1 MVDTDTFL
9 TALYVM
15 VDDFLKAHGTR
26 LTRPGPKPSLS
37 PSEVVTLAAFAQWR
51 RFASERDFYRWADRH
66 ARQAFPALPDR
77 TQFNRLARRHTQLIT
92 RFALWLVDALDARR
106 CLYEALD
113 GTAMVVR
120 DAKRRGLGWLAG
132 QATIGWSNRLGW
144 YEGFHVLTCVTPIG
158 VITGFG
164 VAPASTN
171 ERALTETLLAAR
183 GLHPRG
189 LECVGEAAMA
199 PYVTD
204 KGLASKPLQAHW
216 LADYGADVIAPPQ
229 KTTSPTRPQKWSRAW
244 RRFASCVR
252 QIVETVND
260 KLHNSFRLGADRPHD
275 LTGVLSRVSAKVAL
289 HNFCIWLTH
298 RFGRP
303 ALAFADL
310 VDW

>member
-15 VDDFLKAHGTR
+15 TDDFLKAHGSFAP
-26 LTRPGPKPSLS
+26 RPGPKSSLS
-37 PSEVVTLAAFAQWR
+37 PSEIVTLAAFAQWR

-66 ARQAFPALPDR
+66 LRPAFPALPDR
-77 TQFNRLARRHTQLIT
+77 TQFNRLARAHTPVMT
-92 RFALWLVDALDARR
+92 RFALWLVDDLGARR
-106 CLYEALD
+106 CLYEAID
-113 GTAMVVR
+113 GTAMPVR
-120 DAKRRGLGWLAG
+120 DAKRRGNGWLAG
-132 QATIGWSNRLGW
+132 QANIGWSNRLGW

-171 ERALTETLLAAR
+171 ERPYTETLLAAR
-183 GLHPRG
+183 CDRPPR
-189 LECVGEAAMA
+189 LECVGKAALG

-204 KGLASKPLQAHW
+204 KGFASNPLEAHW
-216 LADYGADVIAPPQ
+216 RAEYGADVLAPPQ
-229 KTTSPTRPQKWSRAW
+229 KTRSASTPQKWPPAW
-244 RRFASCVR
+244 RRFASSVR

-260 KLHNSFRLGADRPHD
+260 KLHNCFRLGADRPHD

-289 HNFCIWLTH
+289 HNFCIWLNH
-298 RFGRP
+298 RLGRP
-303 ALAFADL
+303 PLAFADL